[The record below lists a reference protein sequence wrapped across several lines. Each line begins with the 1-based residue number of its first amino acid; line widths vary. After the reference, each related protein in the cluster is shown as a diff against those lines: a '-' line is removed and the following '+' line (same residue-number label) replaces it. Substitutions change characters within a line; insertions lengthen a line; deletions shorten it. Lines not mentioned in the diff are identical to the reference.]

1 MTIEAMIIFY
11 VAIFI
16 FSITLGS
23 GTFALISNSLNNNI
37 KTSIAMSFGM
47 SVSDIVYLI
56 LAFYGLVALTQN
68 YNEIFEFIRII
79 GGIYLI
85 YLGYKIWT
93 SKIDLNAKD
102 EKINKKSYINNFL
115 KGFLISAS
123 TLR

>member
-68 YNEIFEFIRII
+68 YNE
-79 GGIYLI
+79 YLN
-85 YLGYKIWT
+85 L
-93 SKIDLNAKD
+93 L
-102 EKINKKSYINNFL
+102 E
-115 KGFLISAS
+115 
-123 TLR
+123 

>member
-1 MTIEAMIIFY
+1 
-11 VAIFI
+11 
-16 FSITLGS
+16 
-23 GTFALISNSLNNNI
+23 
-37 KTSIAMSFGM
+37 MSFGM